1 MQNWHQ
7 SVCCIIILH
16 HNGSNVRSHRV
27 VNHSGNAFLLTVCK
41 VTERPHSFL
50 FRIITSCSTPPEVG
64 AFSSWCL
71 AISMLSCRPPGFLW
85 SGSLTA
91 DQSETLLSSGFFLHV
106 QFSIGCFPP
115 SAFTAASMRSLHII
129 HFFRNTLQ
137 TNWASGET
145 HTKSYLW
152 FATLGDF
159 YPFTSFWVIYETSID

>member
-1 MQNWHQ
+1 MWG
-7 SVCCIIILH
+7 V
-16 HNGSNVRSHRV
+16 RV

-50 FRIITSCSTPPEVG
+50 FRIITSSSTPPEVG

-71 AISMLSCRPPGFLW
+71 AVSMLSCRPPGFLW

-145 HTKSYLW
+145 HKELSLICYFRGLLSLHKLLSYL
-152 FATLGDF
+152 
-159 YPFTSFWVIYETSID
+159 YETSID